1 MRRFFLLFPVFILV
15 FSCSNSKEEAIEAQ
29 QRLHEL
35 QNSILQSESELQKQ
49 IAVVMEIQMDDS
61 GKMMND
67 TSDIQLQ
74 REIELMN
81 KKYDTFVE
89 TIQTA
94 NDSLKPVIDMISYEP
109 LNKASL
115 MLVNTYLNV
124 AGTEYKNLLNLIAM
138 PDSSYTEE
146 KHEAYLYTTRE
157 LNKELDEALKD
168 FNEASEKY
176 AKKHGLR

>member
-1 MRRFFLLFPVFILV
+1 MKRFFLFLSVFFLM
-15 FSCSNSKEEAIEAQ
+15 FSCSDSKEEAIEAQ

-67 TSDIQLQ
+67 TNDIRLQ
-74 REIELMN
+74 KEIELMN

-89 TIQTA
+89 SIHTA
-94 NDSLKPVIDMISYEP
+94 NDSLKPVVAMVSYEP
-109 LNKASL
+109 LDKASF
-115 MLVNTYLNV
+115 MLINTYLNV

-146 KHEAYLYTTRE
+146 KHKAYLYTTRE
-157 LNKELDEALKD
+157 LNKELDEALKE
-168 FNEASEKY
+168 FNEASDAY
-176 AKKHGLR
+176 AKKHGLK